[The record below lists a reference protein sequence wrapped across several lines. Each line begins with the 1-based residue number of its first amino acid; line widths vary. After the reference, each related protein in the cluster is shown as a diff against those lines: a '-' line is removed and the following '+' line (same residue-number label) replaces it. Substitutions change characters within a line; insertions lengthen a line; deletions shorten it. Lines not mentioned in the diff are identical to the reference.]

1 MSSGVFSK
9 WVVVLLHV
17 QLEESRLIPL
27 SWDLFLE
34 YLRVRRAWVSGE
46 QGQSVTA

>member
-9 WVVVLLHV
+9 WAVVLLHV
-17 QLEESRLIPL
+17 RPEESRLIPP
-27 SWDLFLE
+27 SWGLCLE

-46 QGQSVTA
+46 QGQ